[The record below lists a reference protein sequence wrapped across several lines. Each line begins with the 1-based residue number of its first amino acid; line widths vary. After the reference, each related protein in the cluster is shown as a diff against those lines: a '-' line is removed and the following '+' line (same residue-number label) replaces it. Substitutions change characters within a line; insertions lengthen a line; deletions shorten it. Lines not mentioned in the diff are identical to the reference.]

1 MQSLLSQLHKD
12 STEVEVQQ
20 CLTYLHDTYPNC
32 THQLY
37 SNATVMYRDSSH
49 RNNWRASPECSD
61 LHHGAIF
68 SEWLHMR
75 LPPTTIRLGLFMSL
89 QSTWVGAQ
97 NPQHQYPQH
106 VWVAAIRP
114 ASGNIRGKELLI
126 WDNEWQRIR
135 ANLVANNK
143 RLDVGHVLLGGQKA
157 LYNFLKSKTQ
167 GRMNIHKIWIA
178 GDGVHNCCLSE
189 SMAWI
194 EGVLQIGGLDGD
206 LVSLG
211 FHNLLK

>member
-114 ASGNIRGKELLI
+114 ASVNIRGVLTDTPIKTICQSVDRLANGALLTVRLTELPIVHRLPLDQPVHQSI
-126 WDNEWQRIR
+126 AASFNRTTNMQY
-135 ANLVANNK
+135 ANSQPVLELTGHNH
-143 RLDVGHVLLGGQKA
+143 RLNAHRYVGH
-157 LYNFLKSKTQ
+157 
-167 GRMNIHKIWIA
+167 
-178 GDGVHNCCLSE
+178 
-189 SMAWI
+189 
-194 EGVLQIGGLDGD
+194 
-206 LVSLG
+206 
-211 FHNLLK
+211 